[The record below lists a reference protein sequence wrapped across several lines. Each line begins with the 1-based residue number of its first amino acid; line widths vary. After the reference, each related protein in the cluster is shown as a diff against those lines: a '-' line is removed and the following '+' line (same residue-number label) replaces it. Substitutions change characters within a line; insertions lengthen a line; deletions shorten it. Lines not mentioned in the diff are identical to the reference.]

1 MRIPWKS
8 FFAVSV
14 FAFLAIAIASPA
26 LAAPSDKSSGEQEI
40 QIRELLDNQMAAW
53 NRGNLK
59 DFMFGYWDSDSVE
72 FIGAGGIVRGWK
84 PVLQRYQAA
93 YPDATAMGRLSFTNL
108 EVHLVCPDSAYVIG
122 EFQLWHAD
130 NDVRSGVFTLEMK
143 KFFDGWKI
151 VVDHSTSYPKAVPAA
166 Q

>member
-1 MRIPWKS
+1 MPNRWKNLLACTV
-8 FFAVSV
+8 FVLLAV
-14 FAFLAIAIASPA
+14 ASAPPA
-26 LAAPSDKSSGEQEI
+26 TAAPSDKSASEQEI
-40 QIRELLDNQMAAW
+40 QIRELLDNQIAAW
-53 NRGNLK
+53 NRGDLK
-59 DFMFGYWDSDSVE
+59 GFMFGYWDSDTVE

-122 EFQLWHAD
+122 EFQLWHAN
-130 NDVRSGVFTLEMK
+130 NDVRTGVFTLELK

-151 VVDHSTSYPKAVPAA
+151 VVDHSTAYPKANPAS